1 MELLIQWG
9 CHPPWNNSFIIQ
21 NVGIFLFQMAL
32 FHNMYFPIFEWE
44 GLASSDNFHYTQATP
59 FLNDVKNFN
68 GAAGA
73 AFMISNYAPFK

>member
-1 MELLIQWG
+1 
-9 CHPPWNNSFIIQ
+9 
-21 NVGIFLFQMAL
+21 MAL

-68 GAAGA
+68 GAVGA